1 MITASIK
8 FLTNSLMADLTCRDS
23 ELRSNLQSTGV
34 LMPPSMIPLNNPLT
48 LQVHLI
54 PNDDIGRLLCDIID
68 TNKDTLGSVQRLC
81 RNIYCLNTKHQT
93 EFIRKLESGEIT
105 SVEQGIYAA
114 QKMRAERKA
123 EHIR

>member
-54 PNDDIGRLLCDIID
+54 PNDDIGRMLCDIID

-81 RNIYCLNTKHQT
+81 RNIYCLNTKHLWSKAYMPH
-93 EFIRKLESGEIT
+93 RK
-105 SVEQGIYAA
+105 
-114 QKMRAERKA
+114 
-123 EHIR
+123 